1 MEQMANRARS
11 LLADS
16 AIATVALFAAFLLTA
31 GRSVDLSPAS
41 LGGVALQAL
50 IYGGVAA
57 AYSGLFRRELSP
69 WRYVSTPDA
78 LVLARIA
85 ILTAATFL
93 LLQFAADRA
102 HSLSR
107 AMLALAPIFQ
117 MVGAISARMLRR
129 AAHER
134 ALDSFAPLKSLS
146 DRAPQ
151 APELL
156 LIGPTTAA
164 ETYLRETGR
173 RRDNTWTPVG
183 IIAPDSKEVGQQV
196 RGVCIIESIERLDVA
211 LGDLRRW
218 NQYPRA
224 ILFLDEPARLRGL
237 TAAQLGRLKNDGVRL
252 LRLPS
257 IVDLSHEDG
266 LALLPMRDISVEEL
280 LPRDPIELDRVALR
294 SLVSGRRI
302 LITGAG
308 GSIGAELSRQVAAL
322 DAGHV
327 TLLDFSETALFE
339 IDRELGETFP
349 ALSRTAALVD
359 VRNAN
364 RVTDCLLAER
374 PDLVF
379 HAAALKHVSMV
390 ERHPVEGV
398 LTNVLGTWNVA
409 EAARIAG
416 AAQMVLISTDK
427 AVDPSNVMG
436 ATKRLAEAVIQG
448 QQEGSETRFSAVRF
462 GNVLGSAGSVVP
474 IFRSQIDRGG
484 PVTVTHPEM
493 ARYFMTI
500 PEATQLVLHATATCA
515 GDMNPDRARLFLL
528 EMGEP
533 VKIMDLA
540 RQMIA
545 LSGRTPGKDIEI
557 EITGLRPGEKLTE
570 ELLDGMEDSV
580 PCAPKVL
587 EVVSPTVM
595 GVAPAHLRRL
605 EAIAA
610 RGDTDEIRR
619 ALFDL
624 VAQIR
629 GEKPAG
635 VPVGQVDPVMP
646 VSGPGFQAREA
657 RQLQGGIIV
666 GADAVDTDDALPAV
680 KEGLGH
686 MEANEAG

>member
-364 RVTDCLLAER
+364 RVTDCLLAEH

-635 VPVGQVDPVMP
+635 VPALRV
-646 VSGPGFQAREA
+646 VSNR
-657 RQLQGGIIV
+657 
-666 GADAVDTDDALPAV
+666 
-680 KEGLGH
+680 
-686 MEANEAG
+686 

>member
-1 MEQMANRARS
+1 MANRARS

-16 AIATVALFAAFLLTA
+16 AIAVAALLGAFVLTA
-31 GRSVDLSPAS
+31 GRSLSFDAGV
-41 LGGVALQAL
+41 LGGVLLQSL
-50 IYGGVAA
+50 TYGAVAA
-57 AYSGLFRRELSP
+57 VYSWLFRRELSP

-85 ILTAATFL
+85 LFTAASFL

-102 HSLSR
+102 HDLSR

-156 LIGPTTAA
+156 LIGPTSAA
-164 ETYLRETGR
+164 ETYLREAGK
-173 RRDNTWTPVG
+173 RRDANWTPVG
-183 IIAPDSKEVGQQV
+183 IIAPDAREVGQQV
-196 RGVCIIESIERLDVA
+196 RGVCIIESIDRLDLA
-211 LGDLRRW
+211 LADLRRW

-224 ILFLDEPARLRGL
+224 ILFLDEPGRLRGL

-266 LALLPMRDISVEEL
+266 VALLPMRDISVEEL
-280 LPRDPIELDRVALR
+280 LPRDPIQLDRVALR
-294 SLVSGRRI
+294 TLISGRRV

-308 GSIGAELSRQVAAL
+308 GSIGAELSRQVAGL

-349 ALSRTAALVD
+349 GLSRTAALVD
-359 VRNAN
+359 VRNAD
-364 RVTDCLLAER
+364 RVTECLLGER

-515 GDMNPDRARLFLL
+515 DDLNPDCARLFLL

-570 ELLDGMEDSV
+570 ELLDGMEHSV

-587 EVVSPTVM
+587 EVVSPTAM

-610 RGDTDEIRR
+610 RGDGDEIRR

-635 VPVGQVDPVMP
+635 VPALRV
-646 VSGPGFQAREA
+646 VSNR
-657 RQLQGGIIV
+657 
-666 GADAVDTDDALPAV
+666 
-680 KEGLGH
+680 
-686 MEANEAG
+686 

>member
-1 MEQMANRARS
+1 VDQMANRARS
-11 LLADS
+11 LLADT
-16 AIATVALFAAFLLTA
+16 AIATVALFAAFVLTA
-31 GRSVDLSPAS
+31 GRASDLSPQILLS
-41 LGGVALQAL
+41 VALQSL
-50 IYGGVAA
+50 IYGLVAA
-57 AYSGLFRRELSP
+57 AYTGVFRRELSP

-85 ILTAATFL
+85 LLTAASFL

-102 HSLSR
+102 HNLSR
-107 AMLALAPIFQ
+107 SMLALAPIFQ
-117 MVGAISARMLRR
+117 LAGAISARMLRR

-134 ALDSFAPLKSLS
+134 ALDNFAPLKSFS
-146 DRAPQ
+146 DRPHQ

-156 LIGPTTAA
+156 LIGPTSAA
-164 ETYLRETGR
+164 ETYLRESGR
-173 RRDNTWTPVG
+173 RRDANWTPVG
-183 IIAPDSKEVGQQV
+183 IIAPDSREVGQQV
-196 RGVCIIESIERLDVA
+196 RGVCIIESIERLELA
-211 LGDLRRW
+211 LADLRRW

-224 ILFLDEPARLRGL
+224 ILFLDEPSKLPGL

-257 IVDLSHEDG
+257 IVDLSVGES

-280 LPRDPIELDRVALR
+280 LPRDPIELDRHALHA
-294 SLVSGRRI
+294 LVSGRRI

-308 GSIGAELSRQVAAL
+308 GSIGAELSRQVSALEAA
-322 DAGHV
+322 HV

-349 ALSRTAALVD
+349 AMSRNAALVD
-359 VRNAN
+359 VRNAD
-364 RVTDCLLAER
+364 RIRDCFLAER

-398 LTNVLGTWNVA
+398 LTNVLGTWNVS
-409 EAARIAG
+409 EAARVAG

-427 AVDPSNVMG
+427 AVDPTNVMG

-448 QQEGSETRFSAVRF
+448 QQQGSETRFSAVRF

-484 PVTVTHPEM
+484 PVTVTHPDM

-515 GDMNPDRARLFLL
+515 ADMKPDRARLFLL

-545 LSGRTPGKDIEI
+545 LSGRTPGKDIDI

-570 ELLDGMEDSV
+570 ELLDGMEASV
-580 PCAPKVL
+580 PCASKVL
-587 EVVSPTVM
+587 EVVSPTAL
-595 GVAPAHLRRL
+595 GVAPAHIRRL

-610 RGDTDEIRR
+610 RGDTQEIRN

-635 VPVGQVDPVMP
+635 
-646 VSGPGFQAREA
+646 
-657 RQLQGGIIV
+657 
-666 GADAVDTDDALPAV
+666 LPALRV
-680 KEGLGH
+680 VS
-686 MEANEAG
+686 NR

>member
-16 AIATVALFAAFLLTA
+16 AIATVALFGAFLLTSGRAAPLEA
-31 GRSVDLSPAS
+31 GLS
-41 LGGVALQAL
+41 GGILLQCL
-50 IYGGVAA
+50 TYGLVAA
-57 AYSGLFRRELSP
+57 AYSWLFRRELSP

-78 LVLARIA
+78 LVLARISL
-85 ILTAATFL
+85 LTAASFL

-102 HSLSR
+102 HDLSR

-117 MVGAISARMLRR
+117 LGGAISARMLRR

-146 DRAPQ
+146 DRPPQ

-156 LIGPTTAA
+156 LIGPTAAA

-173 RRDNTWTPVG
+173 RRDTAWTPVG
-183 IIAPDSKEVGQQV
+183 IIAPDSREVGQQV
-196 RGVCIIESIERLDVA
+196 RGVCIIESIDRLESA
-211 LGDLRRW
+211 LADLRRW

-224 ILFLDEPARLRGL
+224 ILFLDEPGRLKGL

-257 IVDLSHEDG
+257 SVALSQADG
-266 LALLPMRDISVEEL
+266 VALLPMRDISVEEL

-294 SLVSGRRI
+294 SLVAGRRV

-308 GSIGAELSRQVAAL
+308 GSIGAELSRQVAGL

-349 ALSRTAALVD
+349 GLSRTAALVD
-359 VRNAN
+359 VRNAD
-364 RVTDCLLAER
+364 RVTECLLGER

-500 PEATQLVLHATATCA
+500 PEATQLVLHATAACA
-515 GDMNPDRARLFLL
+515 EDLNADRSRLFLL

-557 EITGLRPGEKLTE
+557 DITGLRPGEKLTE
-570 ELLDGMEDSV
+570 ELLDDMERAI

-587 EVVSPTVM
+587 EVVSPTAM

-610 RGDTDEIRR
+610 RGDSEEIRR

-635 VPVGQVDPVMP
+635 VPALRV
-646 VSGPGFQAREA
+646 VSNR
-657 RQLQGGIIV
+657 
-666 GADAVDTDDALPAV
+666 
-680 KEGLGH
+680 
-686 MEANEAG
+686 

>member
-16 AIATVALFAAFLLTA
+16 AIATASLFGAFLLTSGRFVSIEADVLLGIVLQSLLYGLVA
-31 GRSVDLSPAS
+31 G
-41 LGGVALQAL
+41 
-50 IYGGVAA
+50 
-57 AYSGLFRRELSP
+57 AYAWIFRRELSP

-85 ILTAATFL
+85 LLTAASFL

-102 HSLSR
+102 HDLSR
-107 AMLALAPIFQ
+107 AMLALAPIFH

-156 LIGPTTAA
+156 LIGPTAAA
-164 ETYLRETGR
+164 ETYLREAGR

-183 IIAPDSKEVGQQV
+183 IIAPDAQEVGQQV
-196 RGVCIIESIERLDVA
+196 RGVCIIESIERLDLA
-211 LGDLRRW
+211 LADLRRW

-224 ILFLDEPARLRGL
+224 ILFLDEPGRLKGL

-257 IVDLSHEDG
+257 IVDISHEDG
-266 LALLPMRDISVEEL
+266 VALLPMRDISVEEL
-280 LPRDPIELDRVALR
+280 LPRDPIELDREALKA
-294 SLVSGRRI
+294 LVSGRRV

-308 GSIGAELSRQVAAL
+308 GSIGAELSRQVAGL
-322 DAGHV
+322 EAGHV

-349 ALSRTAALVD
+349 VLSRTAALVD
-359 VRNAN
+359 VRNAD
-364 RVTDCLLAER
+364 RVTECLLSER

-448 QQEGSETRFSAVRF
+448 QQEGSETRYSAVRF

-500 PEATQLVLHATATCA
+500 PEATQLVLHATAACA
-515 GDMNPDRARLFLL
+515 EDLNADRARLFLL

-570 ELLDGMEDSV
+570 ELLDDMERAI
-580 PCAPKVL
+580 PCASKLL
-587 EVVSPTVM
+587 EVVSPNAM

-605 EAIAA
+605 EAIAE
-610 RGDTDEIRR
+610 RGDSDEIRR

-629 GEKPAG
+629 GEKPA
-635 VPVGQVDPVMP
+635 
-646 VSGPGFQAREA
+646 
-657 RQLQGGIIV
+657 
-666 GADAVDTDDALPAV
+666 DAPALRV
-680 KEGLGH
+680 V
-686 MEANEAG
+686 ANR

>member
-1 MEQMANRARS
+1 MANRARS
-11 LLADS
+11 LLADT
-16 AIATVALFAAFLLTA
+16 AIATVALFAAFVLTA
-31 GRSVDLSPAS
+31 GRASDLSPQILLS
-41 LGGVALQAL
+41 VALQSL
-50 IYGGVAA
+50 IYGLVAA
-57 AYSGLFRRELSP
+57 AYTGVFRRELSP

-85 ILTAATFL
+85 LLTAASFL

-102 HSLSR
+102 HNLSR
-107 AMLALAPIFQ
+107 SMLALAPIFQ
-117 MVGAISARMLRR
+117 LAGAISARMLRR

-134 ALDSFAPLKSLS
+134 ALDNFAPLKSFS
-146 DRAPQ
+146 DRPHQ

-156 LIGPTTAA
+156 LIGPTSAA
-164 ETYLRETGR
+164 ETYLRESGR
-173 RRDNTWTPVG
+173 RRDANWTPVG
-183 IIAPDSKEVGQQV
+183 IIAPDSREVGQQV
-196 RGVCIIESIERLDVA
+196 RGVCIIESIERLELA
-211 LGDLRRW
+211 LADLRRW

-224 ILFLDEPARLRGL
+224 ILFLDEPSKLPGL

-257 IVDLSHEDG
+257 IVDLSVGES

-280 LPRDPIELDRVALR
+280 LPRDPIELDRHALHA
-294 SLVSGRRI
+294 LVSGRRI

-308 GSIGAELSRQVAAL
+308 GSIGAELSRQVSALEAA
-322 DAGHV
+322 HV

-349 ALSRTAALVD
+349 AMSRNAALVD
-359 VRNAN
+359 VRNAD
-364 RVTDCLLAER
+364 RIRDCFLAER

-398 LTNVLGTWNVA
+398 LTNVLGTWNVS
-409 EAARIAG
+409 EAARVAG

-427 AVDPSNVMG
+427 AVDPTNVMG

-448 QQEGSETRFSAVRF
+448 QQQGSETRFSAVRF

-484 PVTVTHPEM
+484 PVTVTHPDM

-515 GDMNPDRARLFLL
+515 ADMKPDRARLFLL

-545 LSGRTPGKDIEI
+545 LSGRTPGKDIDI

-570 ELLDGMEDSV
+570 ELLDGMEASV
-580 PCAPKVL
+580 PCASKVL
-587 EVVSPTVM
+587 EVVSPTAL
-595 GVAPAHLRRL
+595 GVAPAHIRRL

-610 RGDTDEIRR
+610 RGDTQEIRN

-635 VPVGQVDPVMP
+635 
-646 VSGPGFQAREA
+646 
-657 RQLQGGIIV
+657 
-666 GADAVDTDDALPAV
+666 LPALRV
-680 KEGLGH
+680 VS
-686 MEANEAG
+686 NR